1 MVTRYS
7 SISTRKLSK
16 ALKILTSDKCM
27 VATSDYNEFHKTAKR
42 HILANVLGANAEVGF
57 LHLIIPSSDVCTYVR
72 RHIIHSF
79 MSLLLIQK
87 RHRCHRDTM
96 VENVSSKLHALTR
109 SSPLQ
114 AVNFRK
120 IFECELFGLSLKEVS
135 FLERK
140 L

>member
-7 SISTRKLSK
+7 SISTRKLPK

-27 VATSDYNEFHKTAKR
+27 VSISDYNEFHKTTKR
-42 HILANVLGANAEVGF
+42 HMLANVLGPNAQVGF
-57 LHLIIPSSDVCTYVR
+57 LPILDACTYAC
-72 RHIIHSF
+72 ILLIHVF
-79 MSLLLIQK
+79 AIQK

-96 VENVSSKLHALTR
+96 VENVLSKLHALTR
-109 SSPLQ
+109 NSPLQ

-135 FLERK
+135 FLKRK
-140 L
+140 W